1 MITKIDYDRLNHVHA
16 IYLDNG
22 QVLHDIIKVDSPVS
36 NIGKNKTVK
45 KGTKVELIS
54 DNAIIYTDDGTIP
67 TYNNGILYKKP
78 IVIERPVTIK
88 AISIAEGLLSST
100 IETFY
105 YDIGE

>member
-54 DNAIIYTDDGTIP
+54 END
-67 TYNNGILYKKP
+67 
-78 IVIERPVTIK
+78 
-88 AISIAEGLLSST
+88 
-100 IETFY
+100 
-105 YDIGE
+105 

>member
-54 DNAIIYTDDGTIP
+54 ENAIIYTDDGTIP
-67 TYNNGILYKKP
+67 TYSNGTLYRKP
-78 IVIERPVTIK
+78 IVIEKPVTISNVLVTYYLEHHK
-88 AISIAEGLLSST
+88 AQ
-100 IETFY
+100 
-105 YDIGE
+105 